1 MEKEEIEKMT
11 DEQALDLIAGQ
22 IEEFKKYLKDDAVKK
37 KDLDGVKESVNDLK
51 ANLDE
56 WNSKQVSEAID
67 KINKKNES
75 LHKQIIELQE
85 KEADKM
91 KGDGKFDKGSIIS
104 EKEVKDFVTKMFPN
118 GEKDPAGAGSI
129 EIKAA
134 ETFGGAVTFV
144 SGSDPTAATG
154 RFVDPT
160 LYQRRRKSN
169 LILDYFNIQTINVPS
184 LIYLEKVEIGTGTAP
199 NNGSGGAAWINC
211 GEEKPQR
218 SFRIDTNTAEAKKLA
233 IFGTV
238 EDCLLMDVPSF
249 ERWLRE
255 DFTDEMREEYN
266 NGLLFGNPGV
276 NAKEPTGLVTNAKAF
291 AVTDAFDETVIDANY
306 IDAIFAASATM
317 AVNKETPSL
326 AVVSTDV
333 YYALHSLKSSD
344 GKWLNNNLVYVNNL
358 GQLFIGGVLVV
369 PSDDVPS
376 ASLLLV
382 GADPGFKIYNYGN
395 IVFESGLNGSDFR
408 EDKTS
413 YRAWQRVISFIPQ
426 DREWSVIYDT
436 FDNILSAIEAPAVAE

>member
-1 MEKEEIEKMT
+1 MEENKKMT
-11 DEQALDLIAGQ
+11 DEEALELIAGQ
-22 IEEFKKYLKDDAVKK
+22 VEEFKKYLNDDAVKK
-37 KDLDGVKESVNDLK
+37 QDLESVKALVTELK

-56 WNSKQVSEAID
+56 WNQKQISEAID

-85 KEADKM
+85 KEADRM
-91 KGDGKFDKGSIIS
+91 KGEGKSKQGEIVS
-104 EKEVKDFVTKMFPN
+104 EKEIRDFVSKMFPN
-118 GEKDPAGAGSI
+118 GEKDGSASASI
-129 EIKAA
+129 ELKAA

-144 SGSDPTAATG
+144 SGSDATAATG
-154 RFVDPT
+154 RYVDPT
-160 LYQRRRKSN
+160 LYQKRRKSN

-184 LIYLEKVEIGTGTAP
+184 LIYLEKVEIGSGTAP
-199 NNGSGGAAWINC
+199 DNGPGGADWINC
-211 GEEKPQR
+211 GESKPGR
-218 SFRIDTNTAEAKKLA
+218 SFRIDTNTVEAKKLA
-233 IFGTV
+233 IFGNI

-249 ERWLRE
+249 ERWIRE
-255 DFTDEMREEYN
+255 DFTAEMREKYN
-266 NGLLFGNPGV
+266 EGLLFGNPAV
-276 NAKEPTGLVTNAKAF
+276 NSKEPEGLVNNAKAF
-291 AVTDAFDETVIDANY
+291 VVTDAYDETVVAPNY

-317 AVNKETPSL
+317 ASNKETPAL

-344 GKWLNNNLVYVNNL
+344 GKWLNNNLVYINNL

-369 PSDDVPS
+369 PSDDIAS
-376 ASLLLV
+376 ANLLLI

-395 IVFESGLNGSDFR
+395 LVFESGLNGSDFR

-436 FDNILSAIEAPAVAE
+436 FDNILSAIEAPAEVVE